1 MLRIQNPLYFL
12 VSSVTFLNIGVTM
25 AYLHSFGIQFF
36 VYLLF
41 RNCCNLSLNSSG
53 AYLYNSE
60 LILPT
65 SEILLFFANFEVF
78 SNSSDAIKI
87 ICVIV

>member
-1 MLRIQNPLYFL
+1 
-12 VSSVTFLNIGVTM
+12 M

-41 RNCCNLSLNSSG
+41 KNCCNLSLNTSG

-65 SEILLFFANFEVF
+65 SEILLFFANFKVF
-78 SNSSDAIKI
+78 FLNHLMSLKLSVLLSKFCCNFDFFMF
-87 ICVIV
+87 VVFHNF